1 MAVGQGFS
9 KVVTSG
15 SVFHYDT
22 GDMINSFKG
31 KPGTNSLNGVIRNYD
46 GYSLTTYSNG
56 KLFETNGYTE
66 VTNIP
71 ALGNRTVESIEIY
84 NVYSGYGDDGNF
96 NCCPNLFRYSLTGWN
111 GTQLSGSTLYMY
123 EIVYKCASGYTNPNY
138 MYHYETRADGTYNTE
153 FGVFDTSRQISLGDG
168 WYYGW
173 GEFTTQATT
182 AQGYFGLWYY
192 NYNVRDKVSIASISL
207 QQGNSVL
214 PPRQLIPGST
224 TRSTTQSLIDLAGGI
239 TVDMTNASFNST
251 GEISLDG
258 SNDYIKASQNSN
270 FYTNTWTWEM
280 VVKFTAN
287 TGTYAGLVWAEGAT
301 GGGSGYQYLLSLYNY
316 TYFHYRIYNSN
327 SGWANT
333 DTANITFDP
342 TKYTHITWQFN
353 NGTTYIYINGVLFHT
368 DTSRGAYNGGT
379 DSPMFLG
386 ARNDG
391 WGGAAM
397 MPAVYK
403 HYNRVLTPGEIT
415 QNYNHYK
422 TRFNLP

>member
-22 GDMINSFKG
+22 GDMINSFPG
-31 KPGTNSLNGVIRNYD
+31 KFGTNILAGIIKNYNGA
-46 GYSLTTYSNG
+46 GQETYSNG
-56 KLFETNGYTE
+56 KLFRWNGYTE
-66 VTNIP
+66 TVNIP
-71 ALGNRTVESIEIY
+71 ALGNRTVETVEIY
-84 NVYSGYGDDGNF
+84 NVYSGYGVDGNY
-96 NCCPNLFRYSLTGWN
+96 NCCPSLFNYSNGWLN
-111 GTQLSGSTLYMY
+111 TPLSSSTVYMY
-123 EIVYKCASGYTNPNY
+123 EIVYKCNSGYTNPNY
-138 MYHYETRADGTYNTE
+138 MYHYEFRADDTYNTE
-153 FGVFDTSRQISLGDG
+153 FGVHDESRRISLGDG
-168 WYYGW
+168 WYYAW

-182 AQGYFGLWYY
+182 AKGYFGLWYY
-192 NYNVRDKVSIASISL
+192 YYNVPDKVSVASISL
-207 QQGNSVL
+207 QQGNSIL
-214 PPRQLIPGST
+214 PPRQIIPTNT
-224 TRSTTQSLIDLAGGI
+224 TRTTTQSLIDVAGGI

-270 FYTNTWTWEM
+270 FYTNNWTWEM

-287 TGTYAGLVWAEGAT
+287 TGTYQGLVWAEGDT
-301 GGGSGYQYLLSLYNY
+301 GGGSGLQYLLTLYNNAIL
-316 TYFHYRIYNSN
+316 HYRIYNTN
-327 SGWANT
+327 SGWGYT

-342 TKYTHITWQFN
+342 TKYTHITWQFS

-368 DTSRGAYNGGT
+368 DTSRGAYSGGT
-379 DSPMFLG
+379 NSPMFIG

-391 WGGAAM
+391 AYGAPM

-403 HYNRVLTPGEIT
+403 HYTRVLTPGEVT

>member
-9 KVVTSG
+9 KAVTSG
-15 SVFHYDT
+15 SVFWYDA

-31 KPGTNSLNGVIRNYD
+31 KPGTNSLNGVTRNYD

-123 EIVYKCASGYTNPNY
+123 EIVYKCASGYTHPNF

-153 FGVFDTSRQISLGDG
+153 YGVFDTSRQISLGDG

-224 TRSTTQSLIDLAGGI
+224 TRTATQSLIDIVGNT
-239 TVDMTNASFNST
+239 TVDVSNVTFGST
-251 GEISLDG
+251 GELVFDAT
-258 SNDYIKASQNSN
+258 NDYISLGSIASSGNNARSIFAMIKSTSLGGYCILSTGTPSNGNAFNIVTYGSGKIGVMGYNNDFYPSSGANVFDGRWHYIGAVYDGSGTITTYVDGQVDNVGSMTYNTTGQSN
-270 FYTNTWTWEM
+270 FVGKSNHDAYPAYWNGSID
-280 VVKFTAN
+280 VVQT
-287 TGTYAGLVWAEGAT
+287 
-301 GGGSGYQYLLSLYNY
+301 
-316 TYFHYRIYNSN
+316 
-327 SGWANT
+327 
-333 DTANITFDP
+333 
-342 TKYTHITWQFN
+342 
-353 NGTTYIYINGVLFHT
+353 
-368 DTSRGAYNGGT
+368 
-379 DSPMFLG
+379 
-386 ARNDG
+386 
-391 WGGAAM
+391 
-397 MPAVYK
+397 
-403 HYNRVLTPGEIT
+403 YNRALTAGEIR